1 MRMDLLCSGSKGNS
15 CIIRDRDTKILL
27 DCGST
32 KRYLMQTMDDVGVDV
47 PSLDGVLIT
56 HTHKDHVSQ
65 IKQFKELPIYSYCD
79 IKDINDHRIVRPGE
93 SFEIGTLRITV
104 IGLSH
109 DSPNTVGYVIESPE
123 EKLVYITDTGYI
135 PNRYKPYLED
145 ADYYIFE
152 SNHDIKQLM
161 DTSRPLFV
169 KQRILGD
176 SGHLCNED
184 SARNLTQIINT
195 RTKEIVLAHLSQ
207 EANHPQ
213 LALDVMQDIFAGQAL
228 PLAGIRVRAADQF
241 EPVVLGK
248 LDLNE

>member
-15 CIIRDRDTKILL
+15 CIIRDRKTSILL
-27 DCGST
+27 DCGGT
-32 KRYLMQTMDDVGVDV
+32 KKYLTQAIENAGSHID
-47 PSLDGVLIT
+47 SLDALLVT
-56 HTHKDHVSQ
+56 HTHKDHIAQ
-65 IKQFKELPIYSYCD
+65 IKMFQEKPIYSYCD
-79 IKDINDHRIVRPGE
+79 IQDIANHHKKKPGDT
-93 SFEIGTLRITV
+93 FIIGSLKITV

-109 DSPNTVGYVIESPE
+109 DAPNTVGYVIESAE

-135 PNRYKPYLED
+135 PNRFKPLLEN

-152 SNHDIKQLM
+152 SNHDVAQLLQ
-161 DTSRPLFV
+161 TNRPMFI

-184 SARNLTQIINT
+184 SSKQLSQLINT

-213 LALDVMQDIFAGQAL
+213 LALDVIEDTFRSQEL
-228 PLAGIRVRAADQF
+228 PLAALHVRAASQF
-241 EPVVLGK
+241 ETISLGQ